1 MEIFDMDDEE
11 DEFLKK
17 IESIPRW
24 HCLRKITLE
33 GDYPDDK

>member
-1 MEIFDMDDEE
+1 MDYVE
-11 DEFLKK
+11 DELLKK
-17 IESIPRW
+17 IESVSRW